1 MWYRRPSVIFSNA
14 KIRMQCLI
22 GRSESKT
29 NGLRRN
35 GSLLNRKYTNR
46 SRMNAGLTS
55 GKNQALPRF
64 KSTKKTIHLK
74 LTMIK
79 IRSKSNDL
87 TIMPLQ
93 WWKSI
98 RKLGR
103 RKSLNARHATCP
115 PRSSP
120 SPAAS
125 ATPPSLSPKRSP
137 WKWRARSKIWT
148 SATTT
153 PCTKLVRPNLSI
165 KNLRNS
171 LRDQASR
178 TIKSPRSKRLKICK
192 GLFPRTN
199 QKYAIFKIRC
209 HKVTLAQSR
218 QFKWMWPNFREKP
231 QSQCHRRVLHFRA
244 MRT

>member
-1 MWYRRPSVIFSNA
+1 MILSNA

-93 WWKSI
+93 
-98 RKLGR
+98 
-103 RKSLNARHATCP
+103 
-115 PRSSP
+115 
-120 SPAAS
+120 
-125 ATPPSLSPKRSP
+125 
-137 WKWRARSKIWT
+137 
-148 SATTT
+148 
-153 PCTKLVRPNLSI
+153 
-165 KNLRNS
+165 
-171 LRDQASR
+171 
-178 TIKSPRSKRLKICK
+178 
-192 GLFPRTN
+192 
-199 QKYAIFKIRC
+199 
-209 HKVTLAQSR
+209 
-218 QFKWMWPNFREKP
+218 
-231 QSQCHRRVLHFRA
+231 
-244 MRT
+244 